1 MAMSAMTPFQNVDAI
16 ATTKAFAQE
25 QRLRS
30 IADLRRLGRFTL
42 GARPEF
48 EDLYL
53 GLEGLKQLYGLTDAR
68 FEPITL
74 GEQYTA
80 LDDGDADAVNA
91 ITTDPQLQ
99 SDNYELLDDPKL
111 LFGSQNAVMTVDA
124 DKLERVGRDR
134 FLQVVD
140 AVNRGS
146 PRTPSWR

>member
-1 MAMSAMTPFQNVDAI
+1 
-16 ATTKAFAQE
+16 
-25 QRLRS
+25 
-30 IADLRRLGRFTL
+30 
-42 GARPEF
+42 
-48 EDLYL
+48 
-53 GLEGLKQLYGLTDAR
+53 
-68 FEPITL
+68 
-74 GEQYTA
+74 
-80 LDDGDADAVNA
+80 VNA

-124 DKLERVGRDR
+124 DKLERIGRDR

>member
-124 DKLERVGRDR
+124 DKLERIGRER

-140 AVNRGS
+140 TVNRGS